1 MPLRTFEEVRPW
13 ASAIKRRV
21 SNREMP
27 PWFAD
32 RTIGIQDYAD
42 NPSLTDAQ
50 IATIVKWVDAGAAL
64 GNPADMPAPRQFAA
78 AGEWSPSLGRPDLV
92 VVEDKEFVVPPA
104 GADQFVTQVT
114 PTGLTEDRWI
124 RAVEARPT
132 VSGRRI
138 VHHMIATAVEPPS
151 PGKPRTRRP
160 NANSDTRIASG
171 GEDSTYLIEY
181 VPGTTPDVLPENSG
195 RLLKAGSHVSFAT
208 HYHSI
213 GEEIRDHVEMAI
225 WFYPKGYVPK
235 YKVETTRVRPQAGA
249 DNNYL
254 DIAPNTARQR
264 FDGYFRLEKAAKVIS
279 FEPHM
284 HYRGQAMRMEAILPN
299 GFTVQLT
306 SVPNFDWS
314 WQIAY
319 TYATPPAFPAGTVLH
334 TVSYFDNSAANKRN
348 PDPSAWVGFGQRT
361 IDEMANGWTDFVYID
376 DTDFKAAVAAG
387 DAPGTSAALSTSNN

>member
-1 MPLRTFEEVRPW
+1 M
-13 ASAIKRRV
+13 S
-21 SNREMP
+21 
-27 PWFAD
+27 
-32 RTIGIQDYAD
+32 
-42 NPSLTDAQ
+42 
-50 IATIVKWVDAGAAL
+50 
-64 GNPADMPAPRQFAA
+64 DMPAQRQFASA
-78 AGEWSPSLGRPDLV
+78 TEWAQSLGKPDLV
-92 VVEDKEFVVPPA
+92 ITEDKEFIVPVA

-132 VSGRRI
+132 VAGRRV
-138 VHHMIATAVEPPS
+138 VHHMIATAVPAPT
-151 PGKPRTRRP
+151 PGVKNAPGRRG
-160 NANSDTRIASG
+160 NANADPRIASG
-171 GEDSTYLIEY
+171 GEDSTYLVEY
-181 VPGTTPDVLPENSG
+181 VPGTTPDILPENTG

-208 HYHSI
+208 HYHAI
-213 GEEIRDHVEMAI
+213 GEETRDHVEMAL
-225 WFYPKGYVPK
+225 WFYPPGYVPK
-235 YKVETTRVRPQAGA
+235 YKVDTTRVRPQAGS

-254 DIAPNTARQR
+254 DILPKTANQR

-299 GFTVQLT
+299 GFIVQMT

-319 TYATPPAFPAGTVLH
+319 TYKNPPAFPAGTVLH
-334 TVSYFDNSAANKRN
+334 TVSYFNNAESNKRN

-376 DTDFKAAVAAG
+376 DEDFRKAVAEG
-387 DAPGTSAALSTSNN
+387 HAPGTSPVVSTNNN